1 MFEDALNVRVNE
13 LYRGIDD
20 YLVIL
25 DSEDTVKN
33 LEPNFELLKEIDA
46 RGVVVSAKGNE
57 IDFVSRWFG
66 PQTGVNEDPVT
77 GSAHALL
84 APYWAENLGKLICK
98 QLRFHQEAE
107 SLIAS

>member
-1 MFEDALNVRVNE
+1 MKD
-13 LYRGIDD
+13 
-20 YLVIL
+20 
-25 DSEDTVKN
+25 

-46 RGVVVSAKGNE
+46 RGIVVSAKGNE

-84 APYWAENLGKLICK
+84 TPYWAENLGKTICK
-98 QLRFHQEAE
+98 QPKISPRGG
-107 SLIAS
+107 SLIVS